1 MGKPVVTRKETPQST
16 ASNSSAQEPNGAS
29 LREQAPVRSLSP
41 GLYPVATPIGNL
53 RDITLRALDVLGAAN
68 LIVCEDTRV
77 TRKLLTRYGIATKT
91 IPYNDHNAQRVL
103 PGLIKRLDDGDC
115 LALVSDAGTPLISD
129 PGFKLVEAAVS
140 EGIPVYPIPGAN
152 AAIAGLVC
160 SGLPTDSFFF
170 AGFLPPKRGARR
182 SRLEELVRIPGSLVF
197 YESSGRLPSSLAD
210 MLDVLG
216 PRYAVVAR
224 EITKLHEEVI
234 RGTLVHLA
242 AAYEEAGGPRGE
254 IVVIVGPPGVEI
266 VSDETVEQAVR
277 DALTTMSVRDAAS
290 EIAQQTG
297 RARREVYGMALAI
310 SGGG

>member
-1 MGKPVVTRKETPQST
+1 MARKETSQSI
-16 ASNSSAQEPNGAS
+16 ASNSSAREPNGAAQC
-29 LREQAPVRSLSP
+29 EQAPIRLLSA

-53 RDITLRALDVLGAAN
+53 RDITLRALDVLGTAN

-77 TRKLLTRYGIATKT
+77 TRKLLTRYGITTKT
-91 IPYNDHNAQRVL
+91 ISYNDHNAQRVL
-103 PGLIKRLDDGDC
+103 PGLIRRLNGGDC

-152 AAIAGLVC
+152 AAIAGLVS

-182 SRLEELVRIPGSLVF
+182 KRLEELARIPGSLVF
-197 YESSGRLPSSLAD
+197 YESSGRLPLSLAD

-216 PRYAVVAR
+216 SRDAVVAR

-234 RGTLVHLA
+234 RGTLLNLA
-242 AAYEEAGGPRGE
+242 ATYGEAGGPRGE
-254 IVVIVGPPGVEI
+254 IVVIVGPPGAETM
-266 VSDETVEQAVR
+266 SDETVEQAIR

-310 SGGG
+310 SGADEKN